1 MSNREKYEQLILASP
16 LFSLDKESERNAY
29 QREARKMVGYL
40 YSYLLEINESRYID
54 YGLEITETANRCIDN
69 FDSTSGDFL
78 HYFNA
83 AMAREY
89 RRASAKRNM
98 QEVRSG
104 LHVSEEDDKN
114 IRKML
119 KLLETKGITNPT
131 TEQLELIADTLDVSV
146 ETVKNTLQS
155 VYETSVLSDVTYND
169 DGEEKSL
176 FDTIASDDGLDGDMM
191 DEEACAVLLSKIESV
206 YVSCQERQKP
216 LLSAMMTIK
225 ICEVVCSCGLS
236 VESYSFVDKDII
248 ETYIKCGT
256 LPTQRDIAT
265 RFDKN
270 EASVSRTVAMF
281 TQKLNGV

>member
-1 MSNREKYEQLILASP
+1 MHGTQDEK
-16 LFSLDKESERNAY
+16 
-29 QREARKMVGYL
+29 
-40 YSYLLEINESRYID
+40 
-54 YGLEITETANRCIDN
+54 
-69 FDSTSGDFL
+69 FDATSGDFL

-83 AMAREY
+83 AMAKEY

-104 LHVSEEDDKN
+104 LHVSEEDDRN

-119 KLLETKGITNPT
+119 KLLESKGITNPT

-155 VYETSVLSDVTYND
+155 VYETSVISDVTYND

-248 ETYIKCGT
+248 ETYIKYGT